1 MRVPKRL
8 KKLEPIPFMG
18 LLSLE
23 QSYQKEA
30 EMTVPVEIFTR
41 NMEVSER
48 LQNYID
54 KKIAKLDRYLPGI
67 EEARVDVTYA
77 KSARNAADRQIA
89 QITVRGKGFILRS
102 EERADDIFAALDT
115 ALDKI
120 QRRIERYKGK
130 HYRGR
135 GDGRS
140 AAEVVT
146 AVVEEEAEPQ
156 PIIAKRKKF
165 AVTPMDEMEAI
176 EQMNLL
182 GHDNFFVF
190 FNTNSGSINVLYKR
204 RDGTYGIIEPEI
216 R

>member
-1 MRVPKRL
+1 
-8 KKLEPIPFMG
+8 
-18 LLSLE
+18 
-23 QSYQKEA
+23 
-30 EMTVPVEIFTR
+30 MTVPVEVVSR

-48 LQNYID
+48 LQNYVD

-77 KSARNAADRQIA
+77 KAARSAADRQIA
-89 QITVRGKGFILRS
+89 QITIRGKGFILRA

-130 HYRGR
+130 RYRGR
-135 GDGRS
+135 GDGKS
-140 AAEVVT
+140 VAE
-146 AVVEEEAEPQ
+146 AVVPPVDEEPIPQ

-165 AVTPMDEMEAI
+165 AITPMDEMEAI

-190 FNTNSGSINVLYKR
+190 FNTNSGGINVLYKR

>member
-1 MRVPKRL
+1 
-8 KKLEPIPFMG
+8 
-18 LLSLE
+18 
-23 QSYQKEA
+23 
-30 EMTVPVEIFTR
+30 MTVPVEVVSR

-54 KKIAKLDRYLPGI
+54 KKVAKLDRYLPVI

-130 HYRGR
+130 RYRGR
-135 GDGRS
+135 GDGKS
-140 AAEVVT
+140 AAEVVVT
-146 AVVEEEAEPQ
+146 EVEEEEVPE

-165 AVTPMDEMEAI
+165 AITPMDEMEAI

-190 FNTNSGSINVLYKR
+190 YNTNSGGINVLYKR